1 MVRAKLQ
8 YEYRRFREEASWA
21 EFAFWLV
28 GWALLVYALITAK
41 RENMNP
47 QTLLVIQAQ
56 SVVTLLLPLFRLL
69 PRELFLAR
77 ISYRAQTW
85 VMLMVLAAAFVGKFM
100 NIYTLIPRYD
110 MYLHAFGC
118 FFCVFTGYEVAM
130 ALKKSPEPT
139 APVIGAVCGFGLSFF
154 SAVAWE
160 IFEFVCDQFF
170 DGNTQAWN
178 FVPDERYLEILPTD
192 PTRYALLDT
201 MTDLISGTAGSLLGG
216 AALFAL
222 LVFKQKHAQRKPP
235 R

>member
-1 MVRAKLQ
+1 
-8 YEYRRFREEASWA
+8 
-21 EFAFWLV
+21 
-28 GWALLVYALITAK
+28 
-41 RENMNP
+41 
-47 QTLLVIQAQ
+47 
-56 SVVTLLLPLFRLL
+56 
-69 PRELFLAR
+69 
-77 ISYRAQTW
+77 
-85 VMLMVLAAAFVGKFM
+85 M
-100 NIYTLIPRYD
+100 NIYTLIPVTTCTCTRSAAFLRVHGVRSRYG
-110 MYLHAFGC
+110 AQ
-118 FFCVFTGYEVAM
+118 
-130 ALKKSPEPT
+130 KKPEPT

-154 SAVAWE
+154 AAVAWE

-192 PTRYALLDT
+192 PTCYALLDT

>member
-41 RENMNP
+41 RENMHP

-69 PRELFLAR
+69 PRKLFLAR

-85 VMLMVLAAAFVGKFM
+85 VMLMVLAAAFVGKFL

-118 FFCVFTGYEVAM
+118 FFCVFAGYEVAM
-130 ALKKSPEPT
+130 ALKK
-139 APVIGAVCGFGLSFF
+139 APNPPLRS
-154 SAVAWE
+154 SAR
-160 IFEFVCDQFF
+160 F
-170 DGNTQAWN
+170 
-178 FVPDERYLEILPTD
+178 
-192 PTRYALLDT
+192 
-201 MTDLISGTAGSLLGG
+201 AGSGCPFSRRWRGKSLNLYVTSFLTETHRRGTLSPMSG
-216 AALFAL
+216 IW
-222 LVFKQKHAQRKPP
+222 KSCRPTP
-235 R
+235 RATRCSTR